1 MNKIIKLH
9 FVKGFAEGKV
19 KQVEVTL
26 DYLLNTWNKE
36 LKFLN
41 KNEIEKINNL
51 KKGESITSI
60 GGSTEETKVIIGRV
74 K

>member
-1 MNKIIKLH
+1 MNRIIKLH
-9 FVKGFAEGKV
+9 FLKGFAEDG

>member
-1 MNKIIKLH
+1 MNRIIKLH
-9 FVKGFAEGKV
+9 FVKGFAEDG

>member
-1 MNKIIKLH
+1 MNRIIKLH
-9 FVKGFAEGKV
+9 FVKGFAEDG

-60 GGSTEETKVIIGRV
+60 CGSTEETKVIIGRV

>member
-1 MNKIIKLH
+1 MNRIIKLH
-9 FVKGFAEGKV
+9 FVKGFAEDG

-26 DYLLNTWNKE
+26 VYLLNTWNKE

>member
-1 MNKIIKLH
+1 MNSIIKLH
-9 FVKGFAEGKV
+9 FVKGFAEDG

>member
-9 FVKGFAEGKV
+9 FVKGFAEDG

>member
-9 FVKGFAEGKV
+9 FVKGFAEDG

-51 KKGESITSI
+51 KKGESKTSI

>member
-9 FVKGFAEGKV
+9 FVKVFAEDG

-41 KNEIEKINNL
+41 KKEIE
-51 KKGESITSI
+51 
-60 GGSTEETKVIIGRV
+60 
-74 K
+74 